1 MDEEGAAVFFFTA
14 AFAGFFAAAALVWRP
29 GPSKVS
35 CGRAALPGRTGSPE
49 LACRRTRPLPI
60 AGVGPAVSASSSD
73 DSPVTSSTRGASV
86 PALLAPPA
94 AAAHRASSSS
104 SAVVA
109 ALSSTPTVLPAFL
122 ASYASL
128 ALVAM

>member
-14 AFAGFFAAAALVWRP
+14 TFAGFLAAAALVWRP
-29 GPSKVS
+29 NPSKVS

-49 LACRRTRPLPI
+49 LARHRNRPLPT
-60 AGVGPAVSASSSD
+60 AGVGPGVSASSSD

-86 PALLAPPA
+86 PALLATPA
-94 AAAHRASSSS
+94 ATARRASSSY
-104 SAVVA
+104 SAAVA
-109 ALSSTPTVLPAFL
+109 ALSSTPPALPASL